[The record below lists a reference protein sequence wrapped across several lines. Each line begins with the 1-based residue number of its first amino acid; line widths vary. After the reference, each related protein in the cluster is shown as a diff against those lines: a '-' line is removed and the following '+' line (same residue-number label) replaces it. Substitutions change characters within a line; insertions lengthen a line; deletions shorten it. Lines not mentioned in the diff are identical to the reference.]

1 DPRASVLL
9 KIMIFYVI
17 FSVLF
22 KVIKGF
28 FQGFQRMFI
37 YSSIE
42 LSKNILLLFFI
53 LLFSW
58 LGFGITAPAWAYALV
73 CIVLFI
79 IYLPPLLKTY
89 NFFQYKVEK
98 IKDVSHRL
106 LSFGIPSFA
115 TQIGGRI
122 IGYLDTLF
130 LTHFRTLQEVGI
142 YNAVLPSALMLLF
155 VGRTAGSVLL
165 PMSTELWA
173 KKDIKRLVKGIHL
186 MHRYL
191 FIFIAPIIAILFI
204 FAEFFMTAFFGL
216 EYAAGAKAFQT
227 ILIGTFFFIMAMM
240 DNNIISGMGKPK
252 TVTKIIFLAALTNAI
267 INIFLIPLWGIE
279 GAALATTLS
288 YILVWAISLY
298 KLTCYVPLKVPF
310 KHWLTALL
318 PLIAFC
324 IVILAISEILSLNL
338 WLELLISS
346 FFGSL
351 LYLFLSYL
359 FGTINFQEIK
369 QYTKLIFKNKDE
381 SL

>member
-1 DPRASVLL
+1 M
-9 KIMIFYVI
+9 K
-17 FSVLF
+17 
-22 KVIKGF
+22 
-28 FQGFQRMFI
+28 
-37 YSSIE
+37 
-42 LSKNILLLFFI
+42 
-53 LLFSW
+53 
-58 LGFGITAPAWAYALV
+58 
-73 CIVLFI
+73 
-79 IYLPPLLKTY
+79 
-89 NFFQYKVEK
+89 
-98 IKDVSHRL
+98 
-106 LSFGIPSFA
+106 
-115 TQIGGRI
+115 
-122 IGYLDTLF
+122 
-130 LTHFRTLQEVGI
+130 
-142 YNAVLPSALMLLF
+142 
-155 VGRTAGSVLL
+155 
-165 PMSTELWA
+165 
-173 KKDIKRLVKGIHL
+173 
-186 MHRYL
+186 
-191 FIFIAPIIAILFI
+191 
-204 FAEFFMTAFFGL
+204 
-216 EYAAGAKAFQT
+216 
-227 ILIGTFFFIMAMM
+227 
-240 DNNIISGMGKPK
+240 
-252 TVTKIIFLAALTNAI
+252 KIIFLAALTNAI